1 MSVHASNERTYDSA
15 GRWRT
20 HTYAHVG
27 VAGETDEVIYIK
39 GDEFT
44 DGSKRI
50 LFVTGDDSPQF
61 QERVS
66 GVWVISP
73 VTFSSRAFVI
83 DLGPLGGTWT
93 FERLTSEFVRV
104 GTVQQ

>member
-1 MSVHASNERTYDSA
+1 MSVHAANEASYDNK

-20 HTYAHVG
+20 HTYAKAEVVG
-27 VAGETDEVIYIK
+27 ATDDVLYIK

-50 LFVTGDDSPQF
+50 IFVADDDSPQF

-73 VTFSSRAFVI
+73 TTFSSRAFII
-83 DLGPLGGTWT
+83 DGGPEGEVSWT
-93 FERLTSEFVRV
+93 FDPFGELVRV
-104 GTVQQ
+104 GT

>member
-1 MSVHASNERTYDSA
+1 MSVHAANEASYDNK

-20 HTYAHVG
+20 RTYAKAEVVG
-27 VAGETDEVIYIK
+27 ATDEVLYLV

-50 LFVTGDDSPQF
+50 LYIPGDDSPQF

-66 GVWVISP
+66 GEWVISP
-73 VTFSSRAFVI
+73 ATFSSRAFVI

>member
-1 MSVHASNERTYDSA
+1 MSVHAANEASYDNK

-20 HTYAHVG
+20 HTYAKSEIVG
-27 VAGETDEVIYIK
+27 ATDEVIYIK

-61 QERVS
+61 QERVA
-66 GVWVISP
+66 GVWEVSP

-93 FERLTSEFVRV
+93 FDNTSELVRE
-104 GTVQQ
+104 GTAEQ

>member
-1 MSVHASNERTYDSA
+1 MSVHAANEKSYDAS

-20 HTYAHVG
+20 QTYAHIGTVG
-27 VAGETDEVIYIK
+27 GVDETLYIK

-50 LFVTGDDSPQF
+50 IFVSIDDSPQF
-61 QERVS
+61 QERV
-66 GVWVISP
+66 GGEWVISP

-83 DLGPLGGTWT
+83 DGGRPGIAAWE
-93 FERLTSEFVRV
+93 FDEDGEFVRV
-104 GTVQQ
+104 GENP